1 MPPALEPS
9 LAINRDKVTAQAIK
23 LLQAGKHEKAIGEFK
38 KLVDDDPKDV
48 RTLLKIGD
56 TYVKM
61 GRTSD
66 AIQSYE
72 RVASIYSDQG
82 FYLKAVAVYKQMLRV
97 DASLPEVH
105 LKLAEMYQQLNLSSD
120 SLQHYQQVAVFYEQ
134 QGRTAETLN
143 ILKRMVDLDPDNLP
157 SRIKLA
163 ELFAQQQ
170 MSAEAIEE
178 FRSAAAYLR
187 EQDRLD
193 DYVRVAERLIYF
205 DPTALDVTNELAEVY
220 MHRGEPKLALG
231 KLQICFKAD
240 PRNVD
245 TLGRIADAFLKM
257 DQVPKT
263 VSVYKEMARIYGQTG
278 RQQEAMAHWQKV
290 LAVIPN
296 DPEATNAMGL
306 NAPPQTGA
314 PAGQLTPSMVGPS
327 VVSGPPEA
335 APAPAAAAAAPVAAP
350 ARSVAVDEKAEQI
363 GRILTETDV
372 YVKYGLRDKALDHL
386 RRVFEL
392 DKDHL
397 EAHVKLHEI
406 HLGLGNQDAAA
417 EQLRVLVGLG
427 EQQSDP
433 RTAEW
438 RAEMNASNQP
448 SGALPPP
455 PAEDNIVELRED
467 DDLIV
472 LEEEAA
478 LDIVSDEP
486 ASVEEKPAL
495 TPAPMEIP
503 DLPPLAPEPSSA
515 SLGDMD
521 EGTLAKSAPA
531 SISAFDNL
539 DDDDL
544 LEGADLDAA
553 AEAAAAMLGGDD
565 GLDDLND
572 RLGDEDEAEADAV
585 AAALLAEE
593 EAEGLFGGEANA
605 DSISA
610 EEDLPDDAMVGGSA
624 QDAALPDEGSGE
636 LILGLNDAGDDF
648 GAQLEAANQQHFDD
662 AAATGF
668 DDAGLDDAGLGLD
681 GLGDAG
687 LGDAGLGDDFEQGFD
702 SQFDQPVEP
711 ASQEAVLQ
719 PASDAVPLENADLAE
734 LEDALSSADADR
746 LVKAALD
753 GIDDA
758 FGDAG
763 FNPMESSAASFGTSS
778 GEASADAPASEISG
792 STGLSDVD
800 DLPLSQLPS
809 MTADAVLQDSE
820 LGADPFAE
828 APPENP
834 FATPDM
840 GPESA
845 PIGEPMADLDATAR
859 MDTPSVV
866 SADSDDPFGQVVPD
880 GFGLQDDEASYAST
894 EIMSLSPDELAEIRA
909 FADAAEAKD
918 GDNGAKGGADLVGA
932 PLVQQPA
939 PPSELESLG
948 LDAPPP
954 PPLASETGNG
964 FEEAT
969 VAMQLPVEDFSKA
982 RPTNQGLPE
991 PSPLT
996 DDPDSFAAQPP
1007 VEDDASLDA
1016 VAAAAADEFIAEST
1030 SAKTPR
1036 LGLSEQAHGFE
1047 SDPATQFYPDEME
1060 EAEFFIQQELLD
1072 EAREILTEIH
1082 EELEDSERVKWMLAR
1097 VDARE
1102 NGLPEPP
1109 APWEAALEESLA
1121 EEIGDLG
1128 NLLDDVL
1135 PSEQDLQVSVDEVLS
1150 QFKKGVAETVDEDDA
1165 ETHYNLGIAYREMGL
1180 AKDAISEFDL
1190 AARAPSKAADSLHL
1204 IGLCHFDLGDH
1215 NAALESF
1222 TRALLSDHATEQQR
1236 AVNEYQRGVTLME
1249 MGNAT
1254 EAVTAFESAKEH
1266 GAEQR
1271 DLDERLAAAHAAA
1284 PLTGASPLVGEAPPR
1299 RNKNIDYV

>member
-1 MPPALEPS
+1 M
-9 LAINRDKVTAQAIK
+9 AINRDKVTAQAIK

-61 GRTSD
+61 GRTSE

-178 FRSAAAYLR
+178 FRSAATYLR

-205 DPTALDVTNELAEVY
+205 DPTALDVTKELAEVY
-220 MHRGEPKLALG
+220 MQRGEPKLALG

-240 PRNVD
+240 PRNVE

-296 DPEATNAMGL
+296 DPEATAAMGM
-306 NAPPQTGA
+306 NTPQTGM

-327 VVSGPPEA
+327 VVSGAPVAPAPA
-335 APAPAAAAAAPVAAP
+335 APAPAAPAP

-386 RRVFEL
+386 RRVFDL

-406 HLGLGNQDAAA
+406 HVGLGNQDAAA
-417 EQLRVLVGLG
+417 EQLRVLVALG

-455 PAEDNIVELRED
+455 PAEDDIVELRED

-472 LEEEAA
+472 LEEEAT

-486 ASVEEKPAL
+486 VEERPSL

-503 DLPPLAPEPSSA
+503 DLPPLQAEPSA
-515 SLGDMD
+515 SQLGDL
-521 EGTLAKSAPA
+521 EESTAAKGAPA
-531 SISAFDNL
+531 AISAFDNL
-539 DDDDL
+539 DEDL

-565 GLDDLND
+565 GLDALDD
-572 RLGDEDEAEADAV
+572 RLGAVDEAEADAV

-593 EAEGLFGGEANA
+593 EEESLFGDG
-605 DSISA
+605 S
-610 EEDLPDDAMVGGSA
+610 EEDLPDDAILGGDE
-624 QDAALPDEGSGE
+624 QEAALPDEASGE

-648 GAQLEAANQQHFDD
+648 GAQLERANQQYLDESAD
-662 AAATGF
+662 AAE
-668 DDAGLDDAGLGLD
+668 DDDELDAEAMRAAEEMLAG
-681 GLGDAG
+681 
-687 LGDAGLGDDFEQGFD
+687 DFEQGFD
-702 SQFDQPVEP
+702 SQFDQPAEP
-711 ASQEAVLQ
+711 SSQGDAAAVLQ

-746 LVKAALD
+746 LVKAALE

-763 FNPMESSAASFGTSS
+763 FNPMESSAASFGTNS
-778 GEASADAPASEISG
+778 GEASSDAPSEVSP

-809 MTADAVLQDSE
+809 MTADAVLQESE

-828 APPENP
+828 AAPPENP
-834 FATPDM
+834 FATPGM
-840 GPESA
+840 GADSD
-845 PIGEPMADLDATAR
+845 PIGAPVADLDETAR

-866 SADSDDPFGQVVPD
+866 SADDDDPFGEVLPD

-909 FADAAEAKD
+909 FADASDA
-918 GDNGAKGGADLVGA
+918 NGKGADLGGSEGDDLVGS
-932 PLVQQPA
+932 PLVQPPA
-939 PPSELESLG
+939 ASELDSLS

-954 PPLASETGNG
+954 LDSEVSKTDNG

-969 VAMQLPVEDFSKA
+969 VAMQLPVNDFSQA
-982 RPTNQGLPE
+982 RPTHQGLPE
-991 PSPLT
+991 PSPLA
-996 DDPDSFAAQPP
+996 DDPGSLAGQAPF
-1007 VEDDASLDA
+1007 DDAASLDA
-1016 VAAAAADEFIAEST
+1016 MAAAAADEFVTEST

-1047 SDPATQFYPDEME
+1047 NDPATQFYPDEME

-1072 EAREILTEIH
+1072 EAREILSEIH

-1097 VDARE
+1097 VEARE

-1128 NLLDDVL
+1128 DLLDDVL

-1190 AARAPSKAADSLHL
+1190 SARAPSKAADSLHL

-1215 NAALESF
+1215 QAALESF

-1249 MGNAT
+1249 MGNAA